1 MKSRRIIAN
10 PEKVSLDFTRQHEYT
25 VRRSNRARHL
35 RINAH
40 PDSGIEVVV
49 PRRMSM
55 KHVEPFVRQH
65 QEWIDRQIIRLGLD
79 QPVELPETIHLRM
92 VDEHWQVKY
101 QTGQSSQYRLKAN
114 SNQLKLTITGPEKD
128 TNACR
133 DKLRQWLRQQ
143 AKIHFP
149 RRLTALSQHAELK
162 YQKLSIR
169 TQRTRWGSCSSAGNI
184 NLNDR
189 LLLLP
194 AELTDYVMLH
204 ELCHTRHLNHSPLF
218 WQLVKAHVPNYKAQE
233 KQLKQTQQYLPVWL

>member
-10 PEKVSLDFTRQHEYT
+10 PEQVSLDFTRQHEFT
-25 VRRSNRARHL
+25 VRRSNRAKHL

-40 PDSGIEVVV
+40 PDNGIEVVV

-65 QEWIDRQIIRLGLD
+65 QGWIEHQVIRLGLD
-79 QPVELPETIHLRM
+79 QPVELPEAIHLRM
-92 VDEHWQVKY
+92 IDAHWQVKY
-101 QTGQSSQYRLKAN
+101 LAGQSRQYRLNENDK
-114 SNQLKLTITGPEKD
+114 QLTITGPDKD

-133 DKLRQWLRQQ
+133 DKLRQWLRKQ
-143 AKIHFP
+143 AKVHLP
-149 RRLTALSQHAELK
+149 RRLAVLAEHAGLK

-218 WQLVKAHVPNYKAQE
+218 WQLVKTHVPDYKAQE
-233 KQLKQTQQYLPVWL
+233 KQLKQTRQYLPAWL